1 MFFDSA
7 TQNLKAAAERDF
19 SLVGLKAAIVI
30 IALVFIAGALVIQ
43 NKLTLAAMLAYLL
56 LP

>member
-1 MFFDSA
+1 MFFDTA
-7 TQNLKAAAERDF
+7 TSQLKIAAERDF
-19 SLVGLKAAIVI
+19 SLVGLKAAIII
-30 IALVFIAGALVIQ
+30 IALVFIAAALVIQ